1 MATTP
6 RAYDRNPSYPP
17 TGNRVRPGWDEAA
30 ATLPATPTVLAL
42 DGPAFLDW
50 DGAVAGLAKALAERG
65 VAVHQVDLSAFFRPW
80 DEILRLTEPAGTAEL
95 VDDPDF
101 TSVTRCALPDF
112 LRLPDPS
119 PTADEGVTIVYGPG
133 AGLVS
138 HDVLWY
144 ADLPKRYAEAAMHS
158 DRAQNLGQPVA
169 AGPGTTRRLFYV
181 DWPVLD
187 RHRDGIAGQIDRWI
201 DLQPDPVTGSTNL
214 ASLDGTTVRATIA
227 TLAGRPFRVRPFFN
241 STPWGGHWAQRELGF
256 NPEAPNTALGY
267 ELIAPENGVLI
278 GEPGGPRIE
287 VPFQMMVSLLPDRF
301 LGPPVQAE
309 FGTSFPIRFDYLDT
323 VDGGHLSVHCH
334 PRLNYMRQIFGWDYT
349 QHETYY
355 VMIGSPGSQ
364 VFLGLRDD
372 VDLDQFHGQALAA
385 YCDGAPFEVTDHVQ
399 AHPADPHQLFLIPA
413 GTPHASGV
421 GNLVLE
427 ISATPYLYSL
437 RFYDWLRQDAAGRR
451 RPVHIEH
458 AFANLDTTRRGQ
470 SVRDDLV
477 PAPRILRSGVGWR
490 EELLGDLP
498 DVFYQVRRFVLDGDQ
513 PASDDTVDRF
523 HMLNVVDGAGVVV
536 RTAAGDEHLLAY
548 AETLV
553 IPAAVGQYTL
563 ARIGEER
570 VQVVKSLVR

>member
-1 MATTP
+1 M
-6 RAYDRNPSYPP
+6 RS
-17 TGNRVRPGWDEAA
+17 GWDDAA
-30 ATLPATPTVLAL
+30 ATVPTTPTVLAL

-50 DGAVAGLAKALAERG
+50 DTVAGGLAKALAERG
-65 VAVHQVDLSAFFRPW
+65 VAVRQVDMTAHFRTW
-80 DEILRLTEPAGTAEL
+80 GEILQLTEPAGAAER

-101 TSVTRCALPDF
+101 ATIARCTLRDF
-112 LRLPDPS
+112 LRLPDPA
-119 PTADEGVTIVYGPG
+119 PAADDGVTIVYGPG
-133 AGLVS
+133 AGLVP
-138 HDVLWY
+138 HDLLWY
-144 ADLPKRYAEAAMHS
+144 ADLPKRYAEAAMHAG
-158 DRAQNLGQPVA
+158 RARNLGQPA
-169 AGPGTTRRLFYV
+169 TAGPGTTCRLFYI

-187 RHRDGIAGQIDRWI
+187 RHRDRIAGRIDRWI
-201 DLQPDPVTGSTNL
+201 DLQPDPVTGAEPT
-214 ASLDGTTVRATIA
+214 SLDGAALRATIR

-278 GEPGGPRIE
+278 GEPNAARIE
-287 VPFQMMVSLLPDRF
+287 VPFQMMVSLLPEQI
-301 LGPPVQAE
+301 LGPPVQAA

-323 VDGGHLSVHCH
+323 IDGGHLSVHCH
-334 PRLNYMRQIFGWDYT
+334 PRLNYMRQVFGWDYT

-372 VDLDQFHGQALAA
+372 VDLDEFHRQALAA
-385 YCDGAPFEVTDHVQ
+385 YRDGAPFEVTDHVQ
-399 AHPADPHQLFLIPA
+399 THPADPHQLFLIPA

-458 AFANLDTTRRGQ
+458 AFANLDTARRGR

-477 PAPRILRSGVGWR
+477 PAPRLLRSGVGWQ

-498 DVFYQVRRFVLDGDQ
+498 DVFYQVRRFVLDGGQ
-513 PASDDTVDRF
+513 PANDDTVDRF
-523 HMLNVVDGAGVVV
+523 HVLNVVEGPGVVV
-536 RTAAGDEHLLAY
+536 RTGAGDEHLLAY

-563 ARIGEER
+563 TRIGKER